1 MLEKQVS
8 RDVICTS
15 VLIDHGQPG
24 QRLITARAIFTTVY
38 KLKEIILPKR
48 QGCRAFDLRDFYDS
62 ILEISL
68 YTDVVLFFFSSFSM
82 TVSNPPRFILITRA
96 RRTLKR
102 K

>member
-8 RDVICTS
+8 RDVICAS
-15 VLIDHGQPG
+15 VLIDHG
-24 QRLITARAIFTTVY
+24 QRLITARAMFTTVY

-48 QGCRAFDLRDFYDS
+48 QGFDLRDFNDS